1 MNKKKNWF
9 FYLNHKNLIGEIE
22 QYGYVYSLKNLIITY
37 LSVIV
42 GSILAAFLFKL
53 HVAGYIVIAAFG
65 VLITPFLIRNS
76 YKALYEQRR
85 FSDASKYM
93 EKMLYYFRASGKII
107 TALQNA
113 EEVFHNGEMKSAI
126 HDAADL
132 ISNPTFVTDSVTSGS
147 VEEKALKIIEDKYP
161 NKRLKRM
168 HAFFI
173 SVEKNGGSADLGTEV
188 QLNDREDWVSDVVAR
203 QKEKKR
209 LCRVFIVFSVF
220 VILFCLAFLYLPIFY
235 KAFSFDLSE
244 HFAVRAASV
253 AVIIVTV
260 LLYTKVSSVSGVSW
274 VEEKAHESDEKL
286 AERFDGIVNYDM
298 KKQRKKSFLIALAMA
313 AVTAVFYII
322 TKNKLF
328 TAAGAVIAVFIA
340 ASYRFGYQALKDDMS
355 KEIQSAFPEWIIQ
368 IALIMQHD
376 TVPMAIAKSYDS
388 APGILKP
395 EIKKMLL
402 ALDEKPTSPVPFNDF
417 MKFFNI
423 SEINEAMGALY
434 SVMNAAGSDIDNEIR
449 NVLTQNRKMTQ
460 RAAAVKA
467 EDRQA
472 ASELYVYA
480 EGGIGCVLMMT
491 DMVYMMLSFLSLT
504 GNM

>member
-1 MNKKKNWF
+1 MNKKKKWYF
-9 FYLNHKNLIGEIE
+9 FLNHRNLIGEIE
-22 QYGYVYSLKNLIITY
+22 QYGYVYSLKNLVITY
-37 LSVIV
+37 LSVIA
-42 GSILAAFLFKL
+42 GSVLAAFLFKL
-53 HVAGYIVIAAFG
+53 HLLGYIVIAVFG
-65 VLITPFLIRNS
+65 VFITPFLVRNS

-93 EKMLYYFRASGKII
+93 EKMLYYFRASRKII
-107 TALQNA
+107 TALKNA
-113 EEVFHNGEMKSAI
+113 EEVFHEGEMKSAI
-126 HDAADL
+126 HDAIEA
-132 ISNPTFVTDSVTSGS
+132 ISNPEFVTDSVTNGS
-147 VEEKALKIIEDKYP
+147 VEEKALEIIEKKYP
-161 NKRLKRM
+161 NKRIKRM

-203 QKEKKR
+203 QKEKNR
-209 LCRVFIVFSVF
+209 LKRVFVVFSVF

-253 AVIIVTV
+253 AVISVTV

-274 VEEKAHESDEKL
+274 VEEKTPESDEKL
-286 AERFDGIVNYDM
+286 AERFNSVINYDM
-298 KKQRKKSFLIALAMA
+298 KKQRNKAFIIAAALAA
-313 AVTAVFYII
+313 LTAVFYII
-322 TKNKLF
+322 TKNILF
-328 TAAGAVIAVFIA
+328 TSAGACAAIFIA
-340 ASYRFGYQALKDDMS
+340 ASYKFGYQAAKDDMS
-355 KEIQSAFPEWIIQ
+355 KEIQAAFPEWIIQ

-376 TVPMAIAKSYDS
+376 TVPMAIAKSYEN
-388 APGILKP
+388 APGILKS
-395 EIKKMLL
+395 EIKKMLI

-434 SVMNAAGSDIDNEIR
+434 SVTNAAGSDIDNEIR
-449 NVLTQNRKMTQ
+449 NVLMQNRKMTQ

-467 EDRQA
+467 EDREA

-480 EGGIGCVLMMT
+480 EGGIGCVLMLT
-491 DMVYMMLSFLSLT
+491 DMVYMMLSFLSIA
-504 GNM
+504 GNI

>member
-1 MNKKKNWF
+1 M
-9 FYLNHKNLIGEIE
+9 
-22 QYGYVYSLKNLIITY
+22 
-37 LSVIV
+37 
-42 GSILAAFLFKL
+42 
-53 HVAGYIVIAAFG
+53 
-65 VLITPFLIRNS
+65 
-76 YKALYEQRR
+76 
-85 FSDASKYM
+85 
-93 EKMLYYFRASGKII
+93 
-107 TALQNA
+107 
-113 EEVFHNGEMKSAI
+113 
-126 HDAADL
+126 
-132 ISNPTFVTDSVTSGS
+132 
-147 VEEKALKIIEDKYP
+147 
-161 NKRLKRM
+161 
-168 HAFFI
+168 
-173 SVEKNGGSADLGTEV
+173 
-188 QLNDREDWVSDVVAR
+188 
-203 QKEKKR
+203 
-209 LCRVFIVFSVF
+209 
-220 VILFCLAFLYLPIFY
+220 
-235 KAFSFDLSE
+235 
-244 HFAVRAASV
+244 
-253 AVIIVTV
+253 
-260 LLYTKVSSVSGVSW
+260 
-274 VEEKAHESDEKL
+274 
-286 AERFDGIVNYDM
+286 
-298 KKQRKKSFLIALAMA
+298 
-313 AVTAVFYII
+313 
-322 TKNKLF
+322 
-328 TAAGAVIAVFIA
+328 IAVFIA